1 MPRPSSNSLARIL
14 PRQLQFHSM
23 HSATNLLFHRPRSG
37 LTFPSCHSRGK
48 TNRWER
54 PHLQK
59 NCAFYFYLRL
69 VPFIPRSCRHLS
81 MYGRAVFLELIIVLI
96 LPLLRS
102 RRPKPLIFYLFFLVE
117 KTAEGTGRRPPG
129 RFVLLAAAR
138 SFALPY
144 WFPTPHFV
152 PRRNLSSGYAPFS
165 APLPIPV
172 RSHCRGAL
180 SVGR

>member
-102 RRPKPLIFYLFFLVE
+102 RRPKPLISYFFFGGE
-117 KTAEGTGRRPPG
+117 DRRG
-129 RFVLLAAAR
+129 HWATAAR
-138 SFALPY
+138 PFCFTCRGSFFCVTVLISDAALCPA
-144 WFPTPHFV
+144 
-152 PRRNLSSGYAPFS
+152 SKPFFW
-165 APLPIPV
+165 V
-172 RSHCRGAL
+172 RSFLGAATD
-180 SVGR
+180 SS